1 MTDTTERWNSVYD
14 DDTAPWVIGRPQPA
28 VVELERAGGFTG
40 RVLDVGCGA
49 GEHTVLL
56 TARGHDVLGVDFAPS
71 AVGYA
76 RRTAAAR
83 GVPEARFAVADALTL
98 GADPHFTGV
107 YDTVLDSALFHIWG
121 TEPELRARYVRSL
134 HGALR
139 PGGVLRLLALSDAE
153 PGFGP
158 RISADTIRG
167 AFTDGW
173 DLNSLEPARYLGR
186 VTPAVADNVA
196 GLAVTPEG
204 LIDAA
209 AWIAEIRRS

>member
-1 MTDTTERWNSVYD
+1 MTETTERWDSMYD
-14 DDTAPWVIGRPQPA
+14 EDTAPWVIGRPQPA
-28 VVELERAGGFTG
+28 IDELERAGGFTG

-49 GEHTVLL
+49 GEHTILL
-56 TARGHDVLGVDFAPS
+56 TARGHDVLGVDFSPS
-71 AVGYA
+71 AVGFA
-76 RRTAAAR
+76 RRNAEAK
-83 GVPEARFAVADALTL
+83 GVPEARFAVADALAIDPRST
-98 GADPHFTGV
+98 GA

-121 TEPELRARYVRSL
+121 TEPERRARYVRSL

-158 RISADTIRG
+158 RIGADIVRG

-173 DLNSLEPARYLGR
+173 QLVSLEPARYLGR
-186 VTPAVADNVA
+186 VTPVVADNVA
-196 GLAVTPEG
+196 GLAVSPEG
-204 LIDAA
+204 LVDAA